1 LSWAPAKHRSQLLL
15 QQCMVGQRSS
25 HACLVSRRRRW
36 WWRMWPRI
44 KANGN
49 RPTHKASS
57 APSSCGQRRR
67 RTAANACA
75 IIRIAR
81 VFKAEHLVAVSTSPR
96 PIQTSWAPEL
106 ELTRPISLLEPLEHS
121 LSASQKPLLTCADG
135 RISSLVSLDLRV
147 FAPLRLFACLTFP
160 IMLCGQFAV
169 GVAAYLHSK
178 VCL

>member
-1 LSWAPAKHRSQLLL
+1 VGSSKTSVTVASTAVYGWTKVEPCLLSFTAATMVVEDVATHQGQWEPPYTQS
-15 QQCMVGQRSS
+15 QQCTF
-25 HACLVSRRRRW
+25 
-36 WWRMWPRI
+36 
-44 KANGN
+44 K
-49 RPTHKASS
+49 
-57 APSSCGQRRR
+57 RRR

-121 LSASQKPLLTCADG
+121 LSASQKPFLTCADG